1 MKCDECGTENL
12 EGSTFCKKCGKSFLE
27 ENSPTKVKEEIETNT
42 HNDPNV
48 YCECGQV
55 LKKEWNYCPS
65 CKKPITEEVKKAITN
80 KKSSEESEDSN
91 DNGLIFIIL
100 YLISIASSIFLG
112 FSWGFPIGI
121 IIIIAGMIRNPNN
134 KLIRAFFIISIILFI
149 LYIIFA
155 IWLVMTCIDTFRSCP
170 G

>member
-42 HNDPNV
+42 NNDPNV
-48 YCECGQV
+48 YCECGQE

-65 CKKPITEEVKKAITN
+65 CKKPITEEVKKTITN
-80 KKSSEESEDSN
+80 KKNEDIY
-91 DNGLIFIIL
+91 DNANIYIIL
-100 YLISIASSIFLG
+100 ILISIVISIFINFYFG
-112 FSWGFPIGI
+112 F
-121 IIIIAGMIRNPNN
+121 IIATVAVITG
-134 KLIRAFFIISIILFI
+134 LINHPKNEILRIFFLIILLSVI
-149 LYIIFA
+149 VYIIFTVW
-155 IWLVMTCIDTFRSCP
+155 IIPSCVNTIRSCP